1 MADQTKP
8 ATARSARHKN
18 LEEPQGGLPR
28 NYLRASLLLLIGEA
42 PAHGYDLLDQ
52 IAQLGLRNVD
62 PGGLYRTLRVM
73 EEDGLVSSSW
83 EHSSA
88 GPARRTYRLTADG
101 VDWLHAWAGALRE
114 SHRYLSAYLT
124 RYDTISEPA
133 PIEPTVD
140 LRSSPQPVRPGVGQ
154 GPHAQEEAGAG
165 AAQPQTTR

>member
-1 MADQTKP
+1 MTTESKQKK
-8 ATARSARHKN
+8 S

-52 IAQLGLRNVD
+52 IAQLGLRSVD

-73 EEDGLVSSSW
+73 EDDGLVASWW

-88 GPARRTYRLTADG
+88 GPARRTYRLTDEG

-114 SHRYLSAYLT
+114 SHRYLSAYLG
-124 RYDTISEPA
+124 RYDKISDSVSVPVEV
-133 PIEPTVD
+133 TV
-140 LRSSPQPVRPGVGQ
+140 LP
-154 GPHAQEEAGAG
+154 
-165 AAQPQTTR
+165 

>member
-1 MADQTKP
+1 MT
-8 ATARSARHKN
+8 TEHKQKKS

-52 IAQLGLRNVD
+52 IAQLGLRSVD

-73 EEDGLVSSSW
+73 EDDGLVASNW

-88 GPARRTYRLTADG
+88 GPARRTYHLTDDG

-114 SHRYLSAYLT
+114 SHRYLSAYLG
-124 RYDTISEPA
+124 RYDDISGTVSSTIAPA
-133 PIEPTVD
+133 PIGVTV
-140 LRSSPQPVRPGVGQ
+140 LP
-154 GPHAQEEAGAG
+154 
-165 AAQPQTTR
+165 